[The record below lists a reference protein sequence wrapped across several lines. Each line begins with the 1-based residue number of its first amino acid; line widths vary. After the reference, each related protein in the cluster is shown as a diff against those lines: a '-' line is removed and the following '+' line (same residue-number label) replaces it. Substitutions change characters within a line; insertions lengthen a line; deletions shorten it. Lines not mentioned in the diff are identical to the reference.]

1 MKPRKNAN
9 RVNYR
14 ALKYIVNRFILRRE
28 SLIAV
33 TSRYGIELHVKTED
47 VIGRHLYKYGAH
59 DPDSTHFLRR
69 FVTLERNDVV
79 LDIGANIG
87 WYSLILDRMAGDLAV
102 DIFAF
107 EPESTNFSLLEEN
120 IARNGA
126 KHVTAMRTAIADS
139 AGVRHLHLFKASNRG
154 RHSLL
159 PIHDGDTVLVDTVGL
174 DEFWDRMRLGRRIPR
189 FIKMDIEGYEL
200 VALRGASK
208 VLARC
213 PLVML
218 EYSPGYMSA
227 GSLQPRELLDLMSGH
242 GFTAHRLESGRLNRV
257 DKCELLSSDTHG
269 DLFWMR

>member
-1 MKPRKNAN
+1 MKQRADAN

-14 ALKYIVNRFILRRE
+14 ALKYIVKRFILRRE
-28 SLIAV
+28 SLIAT
-33 TSRYGIELHVKTED
+33 TSHYGIELHVKTED

-59 DPDSTHFLRR
+59 DPDSTSFLER
-69 FVTLERNDVV
+69 FVTFERNDVV

-87 WYSLILDRMAGDLAV
+87 WYSLILDRMAGDLDV

-107 EPESTNFSLLEEN
+107 EPEPTNFSLLEEN

-126 KHVTAMRTAIADS
+126 THVTAMRTAVAES
-139 AGVRHLHLFKASNRG
+139 VGVRNLHLFKASNRG

-159 PIHDGDTVLVDTVGL
+159 PIHDGDAVLVDTVCL
-174 DEFWDRMRLGRRIPR
+174 DEFWNRMRLGSRIPR
-189 FIKMDIEGYEL
+189 FIKIDIEGYEL

-218 EYSPGYMSA
+218 EYSPAYMSA
-227 GSLQPRELLDLMSGH
+227 ASLQPGELLDLMLGH
-242 GFTAHRLESGRLNRV
+242 GFAAHRLESGRLNRV
-257 DKCELLSSDTHG
+257 DKCELLTSDRHR